1 MRTQGK
7 TVYDAIFIIAEWF
20 RFCVLPKT
28 SSILAQ
34 VQGGFETVACLVK
47 LVECWTAMHDVGGL
61 S

>member
-1 MRTQGK
+1 M
-7 TVYDAIFIIAEWF
+7 YDAIFIIAERF